1 MSVAN
6 AILLFTMIWF
16 LVFFVALAMPFRTQ
30 GEAGDVVPG
39 TPSSAPSKVN
49 LGRRARFTTA
59 VAVVLFACAWA
70 VIELGLI
77 HGPSLEDVPM
87 APELPA
93 AASGG

>member
-6 AILLFTMIWF
+6 AILLFSVIWF

-39 TPSSAPSKVN
+39 TPSSAPAKVN

-59 VAVVLFACAWA
+59 VAAVLFVCVWA
-70 VIELGLI
+70 VLELGLI

-87 APELPA
+87 GPAPTSA
-93 AASGG
+93 TSGG

>member
-1 MSVAN
+1 MTVPN
-6 AILLFTMIWF
+6 AILMFTMIWF

-39 TPSSAPSKVN
+39 TPSSAPAKVN

-59 VAVVLFACAWA
+59 VAVVLFACTWA

-77 HGPSLEDVPM
+77 HGPSLDDVPM
-87 APELPA
+87 GPAPTTAP
-93 AASGG
+93 SGG

>member
-39 TPSSAPSKVN
+39 TPSSAPAKVN

-59 VAVVLFACAWA
+59 VAVVLFGCAWA

-87 APELPA
+87 GPA
-93 AASGG
+93 ASTSTSGG